1 MKILSLYTS
10 LPSSVAIIDDNK
22 LIAAVN
28 EERFTRIK
36 NDESFP
42 VHSINYC
49 LKEAGLKAKDLDG
62 VALASFISPFDDNL
76 VRKSQWSVNDYLQEQ
91 NLRWKPYLVEKKI
104 DNPKSLLEIL
114 PEKIDLNQY
123 PNEYWKKN

>member
-10 LPSSVAIIDDNK
+10 LPSSVAIIDDNR

-42 VHSINYC
+42 VNSINYC
-49 LKEAGLKAKDLDG
+49 LKEAGIKPKDLDG

-76 VRKSQWSVNDYLQEQ
+76 VRKSKWSVNDYLQEQ
-91 NLRWKPYLVEKKI
+91 KLRWKPYLVDKKI
-104 DNPKSLLEIL
+104 I
-114 PEKIDLNQY
+114 NQ
-123 PNEYWKKN
+123 NHYWKYFLIRLI